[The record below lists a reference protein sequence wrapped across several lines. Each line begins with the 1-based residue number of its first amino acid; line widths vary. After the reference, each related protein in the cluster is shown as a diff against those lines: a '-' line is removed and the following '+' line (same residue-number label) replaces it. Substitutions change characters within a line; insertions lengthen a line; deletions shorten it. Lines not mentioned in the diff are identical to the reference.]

1 MLGYVLGWGILLV
14 VVSLITS
21 WANKPYRLLFVVLE
35 LVLVLILSCMLVAIL
50 YDNHQEIIIDP
61 APIVDN
67 RYEKAPLYGALFYV
81 IQGPVMVV

>member
-1 MLGYVLGWGILLV
+1 MLGYVLGWGVLLI

-50 YDNHQEIIIDP
+50 YDNHQEIIIDL